1 MSPSPGPGAAQLPQP
16 WLNSALGLMH
26 RSLLE
31 HYKSK
36 WLLRLSDL
44 VIMNAYMDFQVTFV
58 FVSIDYKHL
67 IV

>member
-1 MSPSPGPGAAQLPQP
+1 
-16 WLNSALGLMH
+16 MH

-44 VIMNAYMDFQVTFV
+44 MIMNAYMDFQATFV
-58 FVSIDYKHL
+58 FLSIDYKHP